1 MRSFLAQRPN
11 LPPKQSSENQV
22 KIGGQI
28 RLAGASGRRMCT
40 HHEQA
45 TPGEAGQSPAHQ
57 FPEPSLHPVANHS
70 RADRTADNKAYLR
83 RGVAWYRIGRE
94 E

>member
-1 MRSFLAQRPN
+1 MRSFSQRPN
-11 LPPKQSSENQV
+11 LPPQQSFENQV

-28 RLAGASGRRMCT
+28 RLACVSGRRMCA
-40 HHEQA
+40 HNEQA
-45 TPGEAGQSPAHQ
+45 TPGKAGEAPAHYL
-57 FPEPSLHPVANHS
+57 PEPSLHPVANHS

-83 RGVAWYRIGRE
+83 SGAAWYRIGRE

>member
-11 LPPKQSSENQV
+11 LPPEESSDNQV
-22 KIGGQI
+22 EIGGQI
-28 RLAGASGRRMCT
+28 RLAFACGCRKGAQY
-40 HHEQA
+40 EQA
-45 TPGEAGQSPAHQ
+45 TPGKAGDPPAHNL
-57 FPEPSLHPVANHS
+57 PEPTLHPVANHS

-83 RGVAWYRIGRE
+83 RGAAWYRIGRE